1 MIKTLDRNIF
11 YDIICVGVA
20 IVLTY
25 NDMVVII
32 DMSNGFVYEG
42 ALASH
47 NVASL
52 VHRMSGFVEQCLDEG
67 IEVWHYV
74 DAHNKNA
81 KEFSVYPKHC
91 VAGTYESKVIPEL
104 DFAEIYV
111 VKKNSTNGFLA
122 KNPFSQKKN
131 LNIIGCVTDICVYDF
146 AYTAIKYVH
155 EHNLNLKVRVIDN
168 LCATFDAEG
177 HDSKEVHKA
186 TLEKLKKEGVE
197 ILHLREKED
206 VIR

>member
-1 MIKTLDRNIF
+1 MWGYIT
-11 YDIICVGVA
+11 
-20 IVLTY
+20 VLTY

-47 NVASL
+47 NVAAL

-74 DAHNKNA
+74 DAHDKHA
-81 KEFSVYPKHC
+81 KEFEIYPEHC
-91 VAGTYESKVIPEL
+91 VTGTYESKVIPEL
-104 DFAEIYV
+104 DFAEITV

-131 LNIIGCVTDICVYDF
+131 LNIIGCATDICVYDF

-155 EHNLNLKVRVIDN
+155 EHNLDLQVRVIDN

-177 HDSKEVHKA
+177 HDSKVVHKEA
-186 TLEKLKKEGVE
+186 LERLKKEGVE
-197 ILHLREKED
+197 IFHLCEKED
-206 VIR
+206 TTA